1 MKLFFKHKKIFSRI
15 LIIPVIISLSFSSL
29 TASKA
34 YAILGVGDV
43 GVVNVINTPLNPV
56 QVGNTLNPNAL
67 KVSDAAIARKYIGIT
82 VLGHTVP
89 GFSWNGI
96 YNLVMKTLLAQIT
109 DSIVN
114 WINSGFEGSPSFV
127 TDPQSFLLDVGD
139 EVVGEFINEMTK
151 FGWLC
156 DPYRLNIQIALSL
169 GIGSFKRQ
177 RKCTLTGIIKNFD
190 NFVNG
195 TFKEGGWKGWFYLTT
210 NPNANPGTA
219 MLSVQAELQKRM
231 LQKNDM
237 EVSKLN
243 WGRGFMSWRTCEQY
257 ATKTSTPS
265 DAGPG
270 FEYTDETTE
279 KDKSN
284 ESQECTKYSDIKTP
298 GSVIESQL
306 EHTLG
311 TSLRQLELADDIDK
325 IVGALVQ
332 QLVKTVLTKGLSS
345 MNSSDGWEGTSS
357 DLEEQSSDTKITG
370 ACTADTGSALTGETV
385 EWSVYAVGGPSNKT
399 PEYKWNGNEIE
410 TNTET
415 EKRTLSITYTGAGTK
430 KARVTVKK
438 GNKSTTIKCS
448 GSVKVAAGDDSDVAS
463 GTDGYCS
470 ANKSAIKTGSSV
482 KWTWTPYASDS
493 SYSGASY
500 EWKDEDG
507 NAIEDADSTKSITLS
522 YFEAGEKSVGVDV
535 TKDGEISNYDCGT
548 VDVADGDGSS
558 PPSEE
563 SITADS
569 CSVDKTS
576 ALVNQTVKWTAKLAD
591 ENDVAI
597 YNWLSDDADGPS
609 GDTESVEV
617 GYTTTGTKSANVEIV
632 RDGATTT
639 ASCSNSVE
647 ITNTKLSAS
656 CSVDPIA
663 GAVDTGNNDGTE
675 FTWTATASGWVG
687 DYGYDWSGT
696 DDLIGS
702 EETTA
707 TTYTEAG
714 NKTAQVTVTSGDESV
729 TVKCGG
735 TARVFSE

>member
-1 MKLFFKHKKIFSRI
+1 MNFFFRNKKILSYF
-15 LIIPVIISLSFSSL
+15 LIIPIIVSLSFSSL
-29 TASKA
+29 ALKTV
-34 YAILGVGDV
+34 YAIDVVPPVPVSDDALRSKFV
-43 GVVNVINTPLNPV
+43 GV
-56 QVGNTLNPNAL
+56 
-67 KVSDAAIARKYIGIT
+67 T
-82 VLGHTVP
+82 VMGYTVP

-114 WINSGFEGSPSFV
+114 WINSGFEGAPSFV

-219 MLSVQAELQKRM
+219 FLSVQAELQKRIQQRKD
-231 LQKNDM
+231 L
-237 EVSKLN
+237 EVKKLD
-243 WGRGFMSWRTCEQY
+243 WGKGFMSWRTCEAYSASVSSEGSQSSESGGVLGS
-257 ATKTSTPS
+257 KSQI
-265 DAGPG
+265 
-270 FEYTDETTE
+270 
-279 KDKSN
+279 KDSSN
-284 ESQECTKYSDIKTP
+284 QSHDCAKWSDIKTP
-298 GSVIESQL
+298 GTVIESQL

-332 QLVKTVLTKGLSS
+332 QLVKTVLQKGLSS
-345 MNSSDGWEGTSS
+345 MNSAEGWEGTSS

-370 ACTADTGSALTGETV
+370 TCSADTGSALTGEEV
-385 EWSVYAVGGPSNKT
+385 EWTVYVSGGPSDKT

-410 TNTET
+410 TNTKT
-415 EKRTLSITYTGAGTK
+415 EKRKLSITYNSAGTK

-438 GNKSTTIKCS
+438 GNKSATIKCS

-463 GTDGYCS
+463 GADGYCS
-470 ANKSAIKTGSSV
+470 ANKSSIKTSGSV
-482 KWTWTPYASDS
+482 KWSWSPYSSDS
-493 SYSGASY
+493 SYDNATY
-500 EWKDEDG
+500 EWKDENG
-507 NAIEDADSTKSITLS
+507 NAIEDAGSAKSFTVY
-522 YFEAGEKSVGVDV
+522 YFEAGEKSASV
-535 TKDGEISNYDCGT
+535 TVTNDGASSGYDCGA
-548 VDVADGDGSS
+548 VDVSDEGGSS
-558 PPSEE
+558 SSSESSEE
-563 SITADS
+563 SITVDS
-569 CSVDKTS
+569 CSADKTS
-576 ALVNQTVKWTAKLAD
+576 ALVNQTVKWSAVLAD
-591 ENDVAI
+591 ASESAT
-597 YNWLSDDADGPS
+597 YNWLSDDTDGPS

-617 GYTTTGTKSANVEIV
+617 GYTTTGTKSASVEITKG
-632 RDGATTT
+632 DTTT
-639 ASCSNSVE
+639 TTSCSNSVE

-663 GAVDTGNNDGTE
+663 GAVDTGNSDGTE
-675 FTWTATASGWVG
+675 FTWTATASGGVG
-687 DYGYDWSGT
+687 DYGYNWSGT
-696 DDLIGS
+696 DGLIGS
-702 EETTA
+702 GETTA
-707 TTYTEAG
+707 TTYTDTG

-735 TARVFSE
+735 AARVFSE